1 MHAQEMYRRLTGL
14 VVFRQLLQ
22 DPVVAACGEM
32 LSARSRADGGAVS
45 AACAGFEAALFQ
57 SSDSWS
63 SYLREAVLDS
73 ENVCIRGQKVGKSPI
88 LRESLR
94 RELDFFDQLSQL
106 RLEDLTDGLPNPPA
120 FLVGWDVSPTEIA
133 GEYLQRMEEVGTRGY
148 GLFARYHVFTVEDG
162 SLVPVKHPDPQ
173 KLEELPGYERERE
186 KVIANTVA
194 LLEGKPANNV
204 LLYGDAGTGKS
215 STIKA
220 IANAYADRGL
230 RLVEVKKNQLYQI
243 PDLMD
248 ALAANPLKFILF
260 IDDLSFTANDDNF
273 AALKA
278 ILEGSVGGRA
288 GNIAVYATSN
298 RRHLIKETLSDREG
312 DDIHESDTRQE
323 LMSLS
328 ARFGLTIT
336 FGSPDRER
344 YLHIVEEL
352 AQQYGVEMDQRQL
365 AVRSE
370 AFAVR
375 AGGRSARVAKQFI
388 ELCKAGVFN

>member
-1 MHAQEMYRRLTGL
+1 MHVQEMYRRLTGL

-32 LSARSRADGGAVS
+32 LSARSRADGGTVS
-45 AACAGFEAALFQ
+45 AACAGFEAAMFQ

-120 FLVGWDVSPTEIA
+120 FLVGWDVSPTDIA

-148 GLFARYHVFTVEDG
+148 GIFARYHVFTVEDG